1 MRRRPG
7 SSSLAALLVSA
18 TLMLGACGAA
28 DPDAAAGTG
37 APASSDDAF
46 PVSLEH
52 AHGTTTIDAKPERIV
67 TLGWMAEDVVA
78 SLGIVP
84 VGVPTNYAGEDGYS
98 PWFSEYVTE
107 ELDGE
112 LPEIIE
118 VDGEGE
124 FDLEQILALEPDL
137 ILAPHSGMTEVQYER
152 MSEIA
157 PTVPY
162 AETPWLS
169 GPWQDFTREIGTAM
183 GESELAE
190 ERIDQTEETI
200 AQTAAEHPE
209 LQGTDFI
216 YGVTLWEGETEMGI
230 YVSDDPR
237 VQFVEQFGLVIS
249 PSLEAATEDAEDF
262 AGGVSLE
269 NLDTL
274 ETDVFVAWE
283 GGAGRT
289 DATLQD
295 PLVSRWGPI
304 AAGTYYVMNDKGFAM
319 ATSAPTVLSI
329 PWVLDEGFLDDLSS
343 AVAGGAVIR

>member
-1 MRRRPG
+1 
-7 SSSLAALLVSA
+7 
-18 TLMLGACGAA
+18 MLGACSADEPAA
-28 DPDAAAGTG
+28 TADSDASTTTDGTF
-37 APASSDDAF
+37 PASI
-46 PVSLEH
+46 EH

-78 SLGIVP
+78 SLGVVP
-84 VGVPTNYAGEDGYS
+84 VGVPNNYSGDDGYS
-98 PWFSEYVTE
+98 DWFSEYVTE
-107 ELDGE
+107 ELHAE
-112 LPEIIE
+112 LPEIIG

-162 AETPWLS
+162 AETPWSS
-169 GPWQDFTREIGTAM
+169 GPWQEFTRGIGTAM

-190 ERIDQTEETI
+190 ERIDQTEELI
-200 AQTAAEHPE
+200 AESSAEHPD
-209 LQGTDFI
+209 LQGAEFI

-237 VQFVEQFGLVIS
+237 MQFVHQFGLVDS
-249 PSLEAATEDAEDF
+249 PSLEAATADAESF
-262 AGGVSLE
+262 TGGVSLE

-274 ETDVFVAWE
+274 DADVFVAWE
-283 GGAGRT
+283 GGTGRT

-295 PLVSRWGPI
+295 PLVSRWAPI
-304 AAGTYYVMNDKGFAM
+304 AAGTYYFMNDKGFAM

-329 PWVLDEGFLDDLSS
+329 PWLLEEGFLDDLSS